1 MKRIK
6 QYFQEHIIV
15 RFALI
20 TVIFILGI
28 ILVAQSFF
36 EVKYVEKLQSEV
48 MLGEQK
54 SMENMAENFDIQIEP
69 YLNTL
74 YDVASDSA
82 ITNLIRDV
90 KPEEPSNSMIKLQ
103 LANIFKKRILVDN
116 NILALVAADEGGS
129 SFGYDKSLFTQME
142 RIWGNDSDEFAKE
155 IYEKVVASGK
165 VASFYSKKGKGAKS
179 IVHFAVPVIKNASA
193 NKNTYQVLI
202 MTVNMEFLYSA
213 FEKNVRDNVNNYLID
228 YSGRIIMC
236 GDEEQIGEMVERT
249 TDQEKRVILEKN
261 VNSLG
266 WEIYTVINK
275 EILSSST
282 EKMFDTLNFLYVV
295 LIIAFGI
302 GTVITVQYIIRPLR
316 ILVNIMGDIGDGN
329 LGTRIPIKGNDEI
342 WKVIRKFNEMVEK
355 LEEYYDLNQEQN
367 QQYLETQKMR
377 WRAEMETLESYIN
390 SHFIFNTLNFINYQ
404 AIEAGNN
411 KISTLIKKLSNIMRY
426 AFNNRLKYIYLYQ
439 EIMWLEQYL
448 YLQRKCMGDKLNFD
462 ISLDDEIASWPFRK
476 MLLQPFVENSIMHG
490 IKKCGGGVI
499 LIDAVRYGERHI
511 RIQMSDNG
519 CGMTEEKLRE
529 VRYYLNHPEEKKGG
543 GIGLC
548 NVAAR
553 IYYFFG
559 KEAEIRVES
568 EKGTGTKFILI
579 LPYPEGMD
587 NVSDEERKE
596 IDLENDDD
604 TF

>member
-6 QYFQEHIIV
+6 QYFEEHIIV

-20 TVIFILGI
+20 TVIFILSI

-90 KPEEPSNSMIKLQ
+90 EPEEPSNSMIKLQ

-116 NILALVAADEGGS
+116 NILALIAADEGGS

-142 RIWGNDSDEFAKE
+142 RIWGNDSDELAKE
-155 IYEKVVASGK
+155 IYEKVVESGK
-165 VASFYSKKGKGAKS
+165 VTSFYSKKGDGAKS

-228 YSGRIIMC
+228 QSGMIIMC
-236 GDEEQIGEMVERT
+236 QDENQIGQIVDRT

-275 EILSSST
+275 EKLNSST
-282 EKMFDTLNFLYVV
+282 EKMFDTLNFLYVI

-302 GTVITVQYIIRPLR
+302 GTVIAVQYMIRPLR

-342 WKVIRKFNEMVEK
+342 WKVIRKFNDMVEK
-355 LEEYYDLNQEQN
+355 LEEYYELNQKQN
-367 QQYLETQKMR
+367 QQYMETQKMR

-448 YLQRKCMGDKLNFD
+448 YLQRKCMGDKLSFD

-490 IKKCGGGVI
+490 IKKRGSGVI
-499 LIDAVRYGERHI
+499 LIEAVRYGESQI
-511 RIQMSDNG
+511 RVQMSDNG
-519 CGMTEEKLRE
+519 CGMTEEKLME
-529 VRYYLNHPEEKKGG
+529 VRYYLDHPEEKKGG

-559 KEAEIRVES
+559 KEAQIRVES
-568 EKGTGTKFILI
+568 QEGIGTKFILI
-579 LPYPEGMD
+579 LPYPEGME
-587 NVSDEERKE
+587 NVGNEE
-596 IDLENDDD
+596 D